1 MEIHQRNKLPQKPIT
16 FRTHHSAVD
25 SIFSSALSYKEQIWI
40 NQARRLLKIV
50 PSQLTVA
57 VCTERRRSVAAWE

>member
-1 MEIHQRNKLPQKPIT
+1 VN
-16 FRTHHSAVD
+16 
-25 SIFSSALSYKEQIWI
+25 SIFSFGADLYKEQIWI

>member
-1 MEIHQRNKLPQKPIT
+1 
-16 FRTHHSAVD
+16 VD
-25 SIFSSALSYKEQIWI
+25 SIFSLALSYKEQIWI